1 MSDKTQTT
9 PSDTTTVEEAP
20 LITINTDRIKRVGKK
35 TVRYGRLALVV
46 AGVGALAGVGF
57 ILANQSSNTKDSETN
72 DHDEAVEKAVN
83 EAVLDAMSMDSDE
96 SDN

>member
-9 PSDTTTVEEAP
+9 PDTTTVEEAP

-35 TVRYGRLALVV
+35 TLRYGRLALVV

-57 ILANQSSNTKDSETN
+57 ILANQSSDTKDSETN
-72 DHDEAVEKAVN
+72 DHDEAINEAIN
-83 EAVLDAMSMDSDE
+83 EAVLDTLSSNSDE

>member
-9 PSDTTTVEEAP
+9 PDTTTVEEAP

-72 DHDEAVEKAVN
+72 DHDEAVEKAIN
-83 EAVLDAMSMDSDE
+83 EAVLDAMSSSSDE